1 LTAPPPHAAWPKR
14 QEARVR
20 DIPDTID
27 AVADLLA
34 GQGYVCGRS
43 LATVAFLALR
53 LGRPLFLEGEAG
65 VGKTEIAKALATGLG
80 RRLIRLQCYEG
91 LDAASAVYEWNFA
104 AQMIAIRT
112 AEAAGMADREA
123 LKSELFTEEYLI
135 ARPLLEAMRPQDG
148 GPPVLLIDELDR
160 TDEPFEAFLLEALS
174 DFQVTIPELGTI
186 RAPEPP
192 IVIVTSNRTREV
204 HDALK
209 RRCLYHWVDYP
220 DFERELQIVTARA
233 PEASEALSREVV
245 GFVQRLRGEDLFK
258 KPGVAETIDWAKC
271 LLALDVI
278 ALSPEVISDTL
289 GAILKYQD
297 DIQKIEGAEAR
308 RLLEEVRK
316 GLAEV

>member
-1 LTAPPPHAAWPKR
+1 MT
-14 QEARVR
+14 Q
-20 DIPDTID
+20 IPSSID
-27 AVADLLA
+27 AVETLLS
-34 GQGYVCGRS
+34 GQGYVASRA
-43 LATVAFLALR
+43 LATVVFLSLK

-65 VGKTEIAKALATGLG
+65 TGKTEIAKTLATALG

-91 LDAASAVYEWNFA
+91 LDAASAVAEWNFA

-112 AEAAGMADREA
+112 AEATDRDQ
-123 LKSELFTEEYLI
+123 LKTELFTEDYLI
-135 ARPLLEAMRPQDG
+135 ARPLLEAMRPQPG
-148 GPPVLLIDELDR
+148 GAPVLLIDEIDR

-192 IVIVTSNRTREV
+192 IVILTSNRTREV

-220 DFERELQIVTARA
+220 TFDRELEILHARA
-233 PEASEALSREVV
+233 PEAQAQLSREVV
-245 GFVQRLRGEDLFK
+245 AFVQKLRREDLFK
-258 KPGVAETIDWAKC
+258 RPGVAETIDWAKC

-297 DIQKIEGAEAR
+297 DIQKLQGSEAK
-308 RLLEEVRK
+308 RLLDEVKRE
-316 GLAEV
+316 LTPA

>member
-1 LTAPPPHAAWPKR
+1 MTAP
-14 QEARVR
+14 
-20 DIPDTID
+20 TSID
-27 AVADLLA
+27 DVQTMLA
-34 GQGYVCGRS
+34 GQNYVAGRA
-43 LATVAFLALR
+43 LATVVFLALR
-53 LGRPLFLEGEAG
+53 LGKPLFLEGEPG
-65 VGKTEIAKALATGLG
+65 TGKTEIAKALATGLG

-91 LDAASAVYEWNFA
+91 LDAASAVYEWNFP
-104 AQMIAIRT
+104 AQMVAIRT
-112 AEAAGMADREA
+112 AEASGNADREM
-123 LKSELFTEEYLI
+123 LQQELFSADYLTE
-135 ARPLLEAMRPQDG
+135 RPLLQAMRAQPE

-220 DFERELQIVTARA
+220 DFTREMEILTARA
-233 PEASEALSREVV
+233 PEASETLSREIVA
-245 GFVQRLRGEDLFK
+245 FVQRLRTEDIFK

-271 LLALDVI
+271 LLALDVVS
-278 ALSPEVISDTL
+278 LSPQTIADTL

-297 DIQKIEGAEAR
+297 DIARLEGSEAKRLLDEAR
-308 RLLEEVRK
+308 AT
-316 GLAEV
+316 LAPA

>member
-1 LTAPPPHAAWPKR
+1 MTK
-14 QEARVR
+14 
-20 DIPDTID
+20 
-27 AVADLLA
+27 DLPASIETVQQMLA
-34 GQGYVCGRS
+34 GENYVCGRA
-43 LATVAFLALR
+43 LATVVFLSLK

-65 VGKTEIAKALATGLG
+65 VGKTEIAKAIAAALG

-104 AQMIAIRT
+104 EQMIAIRT
-112 AEAAGMADREA
+112 AEAAGGADRDV

-135 ARPLLEAMRPQDG
+135 ERPLLAAMRPQAG
-148 GPPVLLIDELDR
+148 GAPVLLIDELDR

-174 DFQVTIPELGTI
+174 DFQVTIPELGTVK
-186 RAPEPP
+186 APEPP
-192 IVIVTSNRTREV
+192 IVILTSNRTREV

-220 DFERELQIVTARA
+220 GFDREMEIVAARA
-233 PEASEALSREVV
+233 PEASETLSREVV
-245 GFVQRLRGEDLFK
+245 AFVQRLRTEDLFK

-278 ALSPEVISDTL
+278 ALSPEVIGDTL

-297 DIQKIEGAEAR
+297 DIQKIEGSEAK
-308 RLLEEVRK
+308 RLLDEVRA
-316 GLAEV
+316 GLEPA

>member
-1 LTAPPPHAAWPKR
+1 MTALP
-14 QEARVR
+14 
-20 DIPDTID
+20 TSID
-27 AVADLLA
+27 ATETLLS
-34 GQGYVCGRS
+34 GQGYVASRA
-43 LATVAFLALR
+43 LATVVFLALK

-65 VGKTEIAKALATGLG
+65 TGKTEIAKTLAAALG

-91 LDAASAVYEWNFA
+91 LDATTAVAEWNFA

-112 AEAAGMADREA
+112 AEAGGSADRDLLQA
-123 LKSELFTEEYLI
+123 ELFTEEFLI
-135 ARPLLEAMRPQDG
+135 ARPLLEAMRPQPG
-148 GPPVLLIDELDR
+148 GAPVLLIDEIDR

-192 IVIVTSNRTREV
+192 IVILTSNRTREV

-220 DFERELQIVTARA
+220 GFARELQILHARA
-233 PEASEALSREVV
+233 PEAQETLSREIVA
-245 GFVQRLRGEDLFK
+245 FVQKLRGEDLFK

-278 ALSPEVISDTL
+278 SLSPEVIADTL

-297 DIQKIEGAEAR
+297 DIQKLQGSEAK
-308 RLLEEVRK
+308 RLLDEVKRE
-316 GLAEV
+316 LVPA